1 MDLVPPLAIRPV
13 LKNARFIAGVFVFA
27 ALGAL
32 SGCASFMPQTVE
44 LGKGLP
50 AGLPEEIE
58 LTETPFFPQLEYQCG
73 PAALATVLAASGVK
87 VTAAELVPQVY
98 LPERKGSL
106 QVEMLAAARRHGMVS
121 YQLAPRF
128 EDLLR
133 EIADGTPVVV
143 LQNLGVFSSGWHYAV
158 AIGYNYERGTLV
170 LRSGTLERDVLPFG
184 VHEVVWMRGGYW
196 AMVAVPPDKIPATA
210 DENRWLAAIA
220 ALERAG
226 DARAA
231 RTAYTTFLGRWPAN
245 VNASV
250 GLANALHTLGDLGE
264 AETVLRKAAAGAPD
278 SVVVLNNLAQTLSD
292 LGRDQE
298 ALAFA
303 ERAVAEGGPFTAA
316 AQKTRDSI
324 AERLRSK
331 AGGVERLK

>member
-1 MDLVPPLAIRPV
+1 VVDLVPPLAIRSV
-13 LKNARFIAGVFVFA
+13 LKNARLTAGVFIFA
-27 ALGAL
+27 AL
-32 SGCASFMPQTVE
+32 SGCASFMPQTKE
-44 LGKGLP
+44 LGKALP
-50 AGLPEEIE
+50 AGIPEQIE

-73 PAALATVLAASGVK
+73 PAALATVLSAGGVK
-87 VTAAELVPQVY
+87 VTADDLVPQVY

-133 EIADGTPVVV
+133 EIAAGTPVVV

-158 AIGYNYERGTLV
+158 AVGYNYERGTLV
-170 LRSGTLERDVLPFG
+170 LRSGTQEREVMPFG
-184 VHEVVWMRGGYW
+184 VHEIVWMRGGYW
-196 AMVAVPPDKIPATA
+196 AMVTVPPDKIPATA

-226 DARAA
+226 DVRSS
-231 RTAYTTFLGRWPAN
+231 RIAYRTFLGRWPEN
-245 VNASV
+245 VNAAV
-250 GLANALHTLGDLGE
+250 GLANTHHALGE
-264 AETVLRKAAAGAPD
+264 LSEAEMVLRKAAATAPD

-298 ALAFA
+298 ALPFA
-303 ERAVAEGGPFTAA
+303 ERAVAAGGPFVGS

-324 AERLRSK
+324 AARLRSK
-331 AGGVERLK
+331 TGGVERLQ